1 MNRKQL
7 AEMIKHLRKQKM
19 KEQIG
24 GMGKFKGG
32 SADIQDLSGPN
43 RPINQAAREQHHE
56 EKLEEVAGPERK
68 TRASLGPNRSRAL
81 NVYKR
86 TLGKLE
92 NRRWGGNQSQRGR
105 YTIEGEVDLG
115 STETNRKSETVDVS
129 PKDST
134 LMSKMGKLN
143 NTNTVTKENKE
154 K

>member
-1 MNRKQL
+1 MNRKDL

-19 KEQIG
+19 KEQHG

-32 SADIQDLSGPN
+32 AADVQDLSGPN
-43 RPINQAAREQHHE
+43 RPINKSAREQHHE
-56 EKLEEVAGPERK
+56 EKLEEG
-68 TRASLGPNRSRAL
+68 LGPNRKRKL
-81 NVYKR
+81 NIYKR

-92 NRRWGGNQSQRGR
+92 KRRWGGNQTQRGR
-105 YTIEGEVDLG
+105 YTVEGEVDLG

-129 PKDST
+129 PKDNT